1 MNLPARNPDPD
12 HETVPA
18 RRAPRTYAIQRPS
31 VSASLG
37 ERRLPSSTY
46 DEEAPVFELAN
57 LWIAA
62 GFPWRAIKRH
72 RRLATM
78 MFAGLLSLV
87 GVAIAVTPRH
97 YMIET
102 KFFAEKNF
110 VMPALG
116 NPKRAVPT
124 ESDSPTRLA
133 AEAVMKRANLLEI
146 MRQTQL
152 MDSWDELR
160 SPLGKVRDV
169 VVEAV
174 KGPLLEEDRLEAMLG
189 FLEKR
194 IWVETDDGT
203 VTIGLDWPNAA
214 IGYRIVQTAQQN
226 FFEQRHA
233 SELSLIGESVGILE
247 GHVASSQRAIQEA
260 LAQINAALP
269 KRVAPKTDEPEALSA
284 RPSAPSAAVLTVQSE
299 LRTVQQTLADLTAS
313 RSQRLVAAQGR
324 LQELR
329 ASYGSAHPDVTAAEE
344 NIRAIEAPSP
354 QIAQLRAR
362 EAAVLSRLTALG
374 GRASQSAASLEP
386 SFARAALERLTRT
399 SVDSQEA
406 PEVTFA
412 RSRLKIAT
420 SAYEDLLDRLEGA
433 RIELETA
440 RAAFKYRYSVI
451 KPARIPKEPK
461 KPTVALLLVGGV
473 ILAVLATLFTVVM
486 LDFGGGRVLEPWQ
499 VDRQLGLP
507 VLADVKRR

>member
-1 MNLPARNPDPD
+1 MNLPVRNPDPEN
-12 HETVPA
+12 ETVPA
-18 RRAPRTYAIQRPS
+18 RRAPRTYAIQRPGLS
-31 VSASLG
+31 TSLG
-37 ERRLPSSTY
+37 ERRRPPSY
-46 DEEAPVFELAN
+46 DDDAPVFELAN
-57 LWIAA
+57 LRIAA
-62 GFPWRAIKRH
+62 GFPWRSVKRH
-72 RRLATM
+72 RRLATI
-78 MFAGLLSLV
+78 MFLGLLTLV
-87 GVAIAVTPRH
+87 GLAIAVTPRH
-97 YMIET
+97 YLVET

-116 NPKRAVPT
+116 NPKRAVPN

-146 MRQTQL
+146 MRQTKL

-160 SPLGKVRDV
+160 SPLGKVRDLV
-169 VVEAV
+169 MQTV
-174 KGPLLEEDRLEAMLG
+174 KGPPSEEDRVEAMLG
-189 FLEKR
+189 LLEKR
-194 IWVETDDGT
+194 IWVQTEDAT

-214 IGYRIVQTAQQN
+214 LAYRIVQTAQQN

-233 SELSLIGESVGILE
+233 SELALIGESVGILE

-269 KRVAPKTDEPEALSA
+269 T
-284 RPSAPSAAVLTVQSE
+284 RPSPRTGEPATPAPAATAAPSAAVLSLQSE
-299 LRTVQQTLADLTAS
+299 LRTVQQTIADLTAS

-329 ASYGSAHPDVTAAEE
+329 ASYGSAHPDVTAAVE
-344 NIRAIEAPSP
+344 NIRAIEAPSS
-354 QIAQLRAR
+354 QIAELRSR

-374 GRASQSAASLEP
+374 GRVVPSSAALEP
-386 SFARAALERLTRT
+386 SLTRAALERLTRP
-399 SVDSQEA
+399 SADSQEA

-420 SAYEDLLDRLEGA
+420 SSYEDLLDRLEGA

-440 RAAFKYRYSVI
+440 RAGFKYRYSVI

-461 KPTVALLLVGGV
+461 KPTVLLLLVGGA

-486 LDFGGGRVLEPWQ
+486 LDFGGGRVLESWQ